1 MTDEPGKG
9 DEGGGE
15 ASDDVFLKKI
25 ESSML
30 SQVKL
35 QGIQGIRKVFLRE
48 AKRTRLDPATA
59 GFITD
64 NEWVLD
70 TEGGA
75 PPARGAQAA
84 LKAAPAPAARRL

>member
-1 MTDEPGKG
+1 MHTPTLPPPALPPFLSLMTDEPGKG
-9 DEGGGE
+9 GDDGGGE

-35 QGIQGIRKVFLRE
+35 QGIPGIRKVFLRE

-59 GFITD
+59 GFVTD

-70 TEGGA
+70 TEGGFQ
-75 PPARGAQAA
+75 G
-84 LKAAPAPAARRL
+84 